1 MVTVVPGQGG
11 WFQLVFPLASRVHYF
26 ATQKFKGGGVHCLY
40 KGLGGTFNM
49 RIYQVRNLKEEC
61 TSKWQKQTDKK
72 KASQQR
78 LGSERGSSQ
87 DGRREQLRKRETP
100 SS

>member
-11 WFQLVFPLASRVHYF
+11 WFQLVFPLASRVHCF

-72 KASQQR
+72 KASEQW

-87 DGRREQLRKRETP
+87 DG
-100 SS
+100 